1 MNEELFGFRIRQA
14 LDAGLEVSPRI
25 AARLRVARERALEG
39 REAAAAG
46 LVPSGGS
53 RRVDA
58 VRNADPRQSWIR
70 AAVPVVIL
78 IAALFGI
85 HQWQEARE
93 SALAAAQLTA
103 EFVEVDSGV
112 LTGDLPIKAYL
123 DEDFQAWLKQASE

>member
-1 MNEELFGFRIRQA
+1 MNEEQFGFRIRQV

-25 AARLRVARERALEG
+25 AARLRVARERALAG
-39 REAAAAG
+39 REVSTAG
-46 LVPSGGS
+46 LVLPGRS
-53 RRVDA
+53 RADA
-58 VRNADPRQSWIR
+58 VRLANPRESWIR

>member
-14 LDAGLEVSPRI
+14 LDAGLEVSPRVS
-25 AARLRVARERALEG
+25 ARLRVARERALEA

-53 RRVDA
+53 RVDA
-58 VRNADPRQSWIR
+58 VRSADPRQSWIR